1 MIVRYIP
8 ADPAG
13 NLTAIVLSPVAPQA
27 GREEENRTVKAK
39 TAKQRISV
47 RRFICVKEKFPRVQQ
62 NAPFPSSIQVKHE
75 GNRKSR
81 SADAPGEESE
91 GFPLT
96 EPMRAWTAETL
107 IDAYGDELLRLCLL
121 YLGDRQLAEDAFQ
134 ETMVKAWRALPGFRG
149 ESGAKTWLFHIAVNT
164 CRDMLRSGWMRMRR
178 RSVPLEVMPEL
189 AGQEDERLREMT
201 AAVLALPDKYRET
214 VVLFYYKQ
222 MKIREIAEALHIPQ
236 NSVSSRLRR
245 ARAML
250 QIDMEGGKDA

>member
-1 MIVRYIP
+1 MIVRYMP

-27 GREEENRTVKAK
+27 GRGEENRTVKAK

-47 RRFICVKEKFPRVQQ
+47 RRFICVKEKFSRVQQ

-96 EPMRAWTAETL
+96 EPMRAWTAEML